1 MTHEI
6 PESDLLRMARDAAR
20 DAYAPYSGFRVGAA
34 LLAGSG
40 KVYTG
45 FNVENASYGAT
56 CCAERIAFYRAL
68 AAGERTFRAIAV
80 TGGRPGETETD
91 CPPCG
96 ICLQVMREFC
106 DPGQFLILL
115 ASRKAPLAAFLP
127 FGFSLDDSTG
137 SV

>member
-1 MTHEI
+1 MSRFT
-6 PESDLLRMARDAAR
+6 SV
-20 DAYAPYSGFRVGAA
+20 SRVGKSPGMVR
-34 LLAGSG
+34 GS
-40 KVYTG
+40 
-45 FNVENASYGAT
+45 SP
-56 CCAERIAFYRAL
+56 
-68 AAGERTFRAIAV
+68 AGERTFRAIAV